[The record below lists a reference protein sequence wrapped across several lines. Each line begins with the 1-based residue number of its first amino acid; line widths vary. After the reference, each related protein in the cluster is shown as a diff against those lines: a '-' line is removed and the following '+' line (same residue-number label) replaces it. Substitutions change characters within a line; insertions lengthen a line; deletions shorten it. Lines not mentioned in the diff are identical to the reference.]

1 MIRKQALALRLTA
14 VLALALSFTLGA
26 ASVVLAKEVTPA
38 QIKALKERIEDI
50 DDWLADAEDDRS
62 ALERQLAA
70 AERTISRLTRERRS
84 LAEQVKKQQ
93 HRLVKLQKEEQELAR
108 TLERQRESLKKQI
121 RTAWME
127 GDAPAVKVLLNEV
140 NPDNIARTM
149 TYYEYLS
156 RNTVKRLEA
165 FHKNLEELKV
175 TQAAVQNTRAELAN
189 TEEGIVKRQ
198 QALKASRLEREK
210 TLAALDQDIR
220 SRRSEKSELESDR
233 KRLEKLL
240 SEVQQAIANIPSPN
254 ESQPF
259 PSLRNKLPWP
269 TQGKVTSR
277 FGDQYAEGK
286 LRRNGLIIQTGE
298 EADVKA
304 IHYGRVVFAN
314 WLRGFGL
321 ITIIDHGDGYMT
333 LYGHSSSLFTS
344 PGDWVAAGEPIAQ
357 TGRTGGT
364 DAPALYFEVRHNGK
378 PDNPGRW
385 LAN

>member
-1 MIRKQALALRLTA
+1 LRLIALLTLALTFA
-14 VLALALSFTLGA
+14 LGA
-26 ASVVLAKEVTPA
+26 VPIAFGKEVTPA
-38 QIKALKERIEDI
+38 QIEALKERIEDI
-50 DDWLADAEDDRS
+50 DDWLADAEKDRS
-62 ALERQLAA
+62 TLERELAA

-84 LAEQVKKQQ
+84 LGEQVKKQQ
-93 HRLVKLQKEEQELAR
+93 QRLAELQSEERELAR

-127 GDAPAVKVLLNEV
+127 GDVPAIKVLLNEI

-156 RNTVKRLEA
+156 RDTVGRLEA
-165 FHKNLEELKV
+165 FQKNLEALKV
-175 TQAAVQNTRAELAN
+175 TQAEAQNTRAELAKS
-189 TEEGIVKRQ
+189 EEGVIKRQ
-198 QALKASRLEREK
+198 QELTTSRQKREK
-210 TLAALDQDIR
+210 TLVALNKDIR
-220 SRRSEKSELESDR
+220 TRRNEKDELESDR

-240 SEVQQAIANIPSPN
+240 SEVQEAIANIPSPN

-269 TQGKVTSR
+269 AQGKVVSR
-277 FGDQYAEGK
+277 FGDKYAEGK
-286 LRRNGLIIQTGE
+286 LRRNGLLIQTGE
-298 EADVKA
+298 GADVKA

-344 PGDWVAAGEPIAQ
+344 PGDWVAAGEAIAQ
-357 TGRTGGT
+357 AGRTGGT
-364 DAPALYFEVRHNGK
+364 DTPALYFEVRHNGK